1 MVFSFLYFENS
12 QCHKYPINHVTLQE
26 ILGDNNY
33 STYNLNL
40 FEENDLI
47 QNLKDELKNLLN
59 TILNT
64 FVSMVT
70 DVENLTSTTTALRL
84 YIIFMNFFSPKLFF

>member
-1 MVFSFLYFENS
+1 MIFSYLYFENS
-12 QCHKYPINHVTLQE
+12 LFHYYPINHITLQE
-26 ILGDNNY
+26 ILGDIYY

-70 DVENLTSTTTALRL
+70 DVENITSTTTALRL
-84 YIIFMNFFSPKLFF
+84 YIR

>member
-1 MVFSFLYFENS
+1 M
-12 QCHKYPINHVTLQE
+12 
-26 ILGDNNY
+26 GDNNY

>member
-1 MVFSFLYFENS
+1 M
-12 QCHKYPINHVTLQE
+12 
-26 ILGDNNY
+26 GDNNY

-40 FEENDLI
+40 FEKNDLI

-59 TILNT
+59 TNLNT

-70 DVENLTSTTTALRL
+70 DVDNLTNTTTALRL
-84 YIIFMNFFSPKLFF
+84 

>member
-1 MVFSFLYFENS
+1 
-12 QCHKYPINHVTLQE
+12 
-26 ILGDNNY
+26 LGDIYY

-70 DVENLTSTTTALRL
+70 DVENITSTTTALRL
-84 YIIFMNFFSPKLFF
+84 YIR